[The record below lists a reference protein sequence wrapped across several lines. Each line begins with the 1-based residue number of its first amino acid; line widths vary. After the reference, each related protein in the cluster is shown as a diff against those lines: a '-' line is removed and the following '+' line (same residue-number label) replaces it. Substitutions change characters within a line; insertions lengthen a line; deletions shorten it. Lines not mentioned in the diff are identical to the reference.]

1 MKNTKKL
8 MIVSAIL
15 SSFST
20 FANSNMI
27 HFPGNEAS
35 QPSTERSDANTISVS
50 QYYSQNGATPLGL
63 KTLKL
68 EYKKQ
73 SDGTYLY
80 YFLRDGIKKEIVPAL
95 MGQYLAAFR
104 AEFQPPSNTSE
115 YFAWVNAVK
124 NYSFDL
130 LPSNATEQPNPSP
143 VPPTQVVTASTGLKV
158 GPATEGLNTT
168 LDNFDVN
175 LRLES
180 VTTILDLI
188 ALSEQLGTNI
198 NIYSHIESNPKKDQL
213 LTAGIQKLQAETGRD
228 FSRFYTIIKTD
239 NGPNSSW
246 VEDARIMSRDGKAV
260 YIPADISRKA
270 SYDAQR
276 FIQTYLPKTSAN
288 FGLEGNTKRK
298 VGLTVDQGE
307 QHNRT
312 IKNLEST
319 QSPITI
325 YRGNS
330 YIEGGNLLSGTMQN
344 GNPYAVVGTD
354 SVVLTTQ
361 HMSEKYLK
369 SPELAPSFSPES
381 IAARISKLAIDE
393 RDPSFQYTLGKL
405 TKIHNNLG
413 DQALRTMAREML
425 AKEDLAKDI
434 IAEDIGLVRSA
445 VAFVPQPGFHLDMK
459 MRPLENGDILVNDE
473 AENQKLLSQALR
485 FAATDVERSQLN
497 DMLEQSRIKQE
508 SAKHYTPL
516 IKAELRKIGLNPIS
530 SPGVFEGKSAVQP
543 GGIANFMNSVL
554 VESNG
559 QKLYLTN
566 HARNSALRKAFQ
578 EHMYVL
584 GFETKFL
591 GESTPMIAQNPWML
605 FEYAQYLVRKNFGTQ
620 KEMEN
625 VIKNMTEAEFNL
637 AVRSGGLDCLEVH
650 YP

>member
-1 MKNTKKL
+1 M
-8 MIVSAIL
+8 
-15 SSFST
+15 
-20 FANSNMI
+20 
-27 HFPGNEAS
+27 
-35 QPSTERSDANTISVS
+35 
-50 QYYSQNGATPLGL
+50 
-63 KTLKL
+63 
-68 EYKKQ
+68 
-73 SDGTYLY
+73 
-80 YFLRDGIKKEIVPAL
+80 
-95 MGQYLAAFR
+95 
-104 AEFQPPSNTSE
+104 
-115 YFAWVNAVK
+115 
-124 NYSFDL
+124 
-130 LPSNATEQPNPSP
+130 
-143 VPPTQVVTASTGLKV
+143 KV

-188 ALSEQLGTNI
+188 ALSEQLGTNV

-228 FSRFYTIIKTD
+228 YSRFYTIIETD

-246 VEDARIMSRDGKAV
+246 VEDARIMSRDGKTV

-276 FIQTYLPKTSAN
+276 FIKAYLPKTNTN
-288 FGLEGNTKRK
+288 FGLEGNTKRD
-298 VGLTVDQGE
+298 VGLTVDQGG

-312 IKNLEST
+312 IKNLVST

-344 GNPYAVVGTD
+344 GNAYAVVGTD
-354 SVVLTTQ
+354 SVVLTAQ
-361 HMSEKYLK
+361 HMSEKYLN

-381 IAARISKLAIDE
+381 IAARIAELATDE

-485 FAATDVERSQLN
+485 FAATDVERSQLS

-578 EHMYVL
+578 EHMSVL

-591 GESTPMIAQNPWML
+591 GDSTPMIAQNPLML
-605 FEYAQYLVRKNFGTQ
+605 FGYAQYLAGKNLGTQ

>member
-8 MIVSAIL
+8 IIVSAIL
-15 SSFST
+15 GSFSA

-35 QPSTERSDANTISVS
+35 QPSSERADAITISVS

-63 KTLKL
+63 KTLEL

-95 MGQYLAAFR
+95 MSQYLAAFR

-115 YFAWVNAVK
+115 YFSWVNAVK

-188 ALSEQLGTNI
+188 ALSEQLGTNV

-228 FSRFYTIIKTD
+228 YSRFYTIIETD

-246 VEDARIMSRDGKAV
+246 VEDARIMSRDGKTV

-276 FIQTYLPKTSAN
+276 FIKAYLPKTNTN
-288 FGLEGNTKRK
+288 FGLEGNTKRD
-298 VGLTVDQGE
+298 VGLTVDQGG

-312 IKNLEST
+312 IKNLVST

-354 SVVLTTQ
+354 SVVLTAQ
-361 HMSEKYLK
+361 HMSEKYLN

-381 IAARISKLAIDE
+381 IASRIAKLAIDE

-413 DQALRTMAREML
+413 DQALRNMAREML

-445 VAFVPQPGFHLDMK
+445 IAFVPQPGFHLDMK

-473 AENQKLLSQALR
+473 AENQKLLLQALR

-566 HARNSALRKAFQ
+566 HARNSALRRAFQ
-578 EHMYVL
+578 EHMSVL

-591 GESTPMIAQNPWML
+591 GDSTPMIAQNPLML
-605 FEYAQYLVRKNFGTQ
+605 FGYAQYLAGKNFGTQ